1 MIIWSA
7 ILFLILIII
16 MSGFSLYLLSDKEI
30 YLPYRLTS
38 TMELIK
44 FLYPESYNPSKMM
57 ELARDALFGQLD
69 RYSGYLEPKELGRV
83 TEEFSGSYGGIGITI
98 VSQDQGLMVMSVRED
113 GPAARAGM
121 KSGDIIYK
129 VDSTNVKGVNAYR
142 ATFLLRG
149 SEGSPV
155 ELGVL
160 RKFNNI
166 ADTLQFELTRQRL
179 PLIHVPYAG
188 ITPGGSLYIR
198 LLDFEAGSAMEVFAA
213 LDSLYLRNPDSIR
226 GIIFDLRG
234 NPGGLLTEA
243 VSIAG
248 LFMKKGKIVVGM
260 KGRSRW
266 NNTVFRAQGDD
277 IADGLPIALLVD
289 KGSASSS
296 EILAGSLR
304 YAGRAFLVGDTT
316 FGKGLVQEFDDLG
329 DGSGL
334 RITTARYYF
343 EGNIFLN
350 DPKAAV
356 KDSAPGIPPD
366 YYYQATEY
374 EPFPLELE
382 SSLLMREY
390 AIENQDR
397 IAADSGVI
405 STNPGWL
412 DDFRNYMYQ
421 HGFDYESQLSR
432 EIGAAVIEAHL
443 DSAKEE
449 TIAAANRLYNVSRR
463 EDSSQFTGYKEY
475 IRQRLFQV
483 ALETKF
489 GVAESYRRAIVPYRW
504 DIALAE
510 QIFKESKKN

>member
-1 MIIWSA
+1 
-7 ILFLILIII
+7 
-16 MSGFSLYLLSDKEI
+16 
-30 YLPYRLTS
+30 
-38 TMELIK
+38 ME
-44 FLYPESYNPSKMM
+44 M
-57 ELARDALFGQLD
+57 AREGVFQQLD
-69 RYSGYLEPKELGRV
+69 RYSGYLEPRELGRV

-98 VSQDQGLMVMSVRED
+98 VGHESGLMVMSVRED
-113 GPAARAGM
+113 GPAARAGI
-121 KSGDIIYK
+121 KTGDIISK
-129 VDSTNVKGVNAYR
+129 VDSTDMKGINAYR

-149 SEGSPV
+149 PEGSRM
-155 ELGVL
+155 ELTVL

-166 ADTLQFELTRQRL
+166 DDTLFFQLSRQLL

-198 LLDFEAGSAMEVFAA
+198 LLDFEAGAASEVADA
-213 LDSLYLRNPDSIR
+213 LDSLYLKYPDSIK

-248 LFMKKGKIVVGM
+248 LFLKKGKIVVGM

-266 NNTVFRAQGDD
+266 NNTVFYAQGDD
-277 IADGLPIALLVD
+277 ITEGLPIALLVD
-289 KGSASSS
+289 RGSASAS

-334 RITTARYYF
+334 RLTTARYYF

-366 YYYQATEY
+366 YYYQSTEY

-390 AIENQDR
+390 AIAHQND
-397 IAADSGVI
+397 IAADSGAVSI
-405 STNPGWL
+405 NPGWL
-412 DDFRNYMYQ
+412 DEFKSYLYQ
-421 HGFDYESQLSR
+421 KGFNYESALSR
-432 EIGAAVIEAHL
+432 EIKNAQVQAHFEQASKETIEVIAHL
-443 DSAKEE
+443 YSLSKKEDSA
-449 TIAAANRLYNVSRR
+449 
-463 EDSSQFTGYKEY
+463 QFVNYREY
-475 IRQRLFQV
+475 IRQRLFQM

-489 GVAESYRRAIVPYRW
+489 GVSESYRRAFVPYRW
-504 DIALAE
+504 DVALAE
-510 QIFKESKKN
+510 QLFKESRKN